1 MNEIQNRESNN
12 NALKNLRV
20 LRQAFGLAA
29 ILILTGL
36 AGAYFIN
43 AYFLILPL
51 MVSGGLLFSSIV
63 GWCPMIHILE
73 RMPWNR

>member
-1 MNEIQNRESNN
+1 MNEIEKMESNN
-12 NALKNLRV
+12 NALMNLRV

-29 ILILTGL
+29 ILILTGVT
-36 AGAYFIN
+36 GAHFIN
-43 AYFLILPL
+43 GYFLMLPL

-73 RMPWNR
+73 RMPWNK